1 MTQIRIT
8 KEYAAPNLPAL
19 VFKVGEVYDA
29 ILPIG
34 GTYTSAT
41 IKRAYTNPNMYNI
54 RTTESANLVTVEV
67 PKANWEIF
75 TSMPT
80 YPPNNSGSQQVQTSK
95 TETPKTDKSTK
106 YIILGIA
113 IIGFFSYLAMKGN
126 KK

>member
-8 KEYAAPNLPAL
+8 KEYVAPNFKNL
-19 VFKVGEVYDA
+19 VFKVGEIYDA
-29 ILPIG
+29 MLPIG

-41 IKRAYTNPNMYNI
+41 VKKVYANPTVTN
-54 RTTESANLVTVEV
+54 ESANLVTVNI
-67 PKANWEIF
+67 PKENWEIF
-75 TSMPT
+75 TAMPN
-80 YPPNNSGSQQVQTSK
+80 YPPNNSGSEVLTSK
-95 TETPKTDKSTK
+95 TETAKSDKSTK